1 MGRHKEIK
9 IVATECV
16 FCSEMVFPKKIDIG
30 DNIYKCPECG
40 CLLELEEEEEKIVV
54 FEPKME
60 LDPTI
65 H

>member
-9 IVATECV
+9 IVTTECI
-16 FCSEMVFPKKIDIG
+16 FCNETIFPKKIDVG

-40 CLLELEEEEEKIVV
+40 CLLELEEEEEKIVG
-54 FEPKME
+54 FEPEME

>member
-9 IVATECV
+9 IVTTECI
-16 FCSEMVFPKKIDIG
+16 FCNETIFPKKIDVG

-54 FEPKME
+54 FEPEME
-60 LDPTI
+60 LDTTI

>member
-9 IVATECV
+9 IVTTECI
-16 FCSEMVFPKKIDIG
+16 FCNVTIFPKKIDVG

-54 FEPKME
+54 FEPEME

>member
-1 MGRHKEIK
+1 MGSDKEIK
-9 IVATECV
+9 IITTECI
-16 FCSEMVFPKKIDIG
+16 FCREKIFPKKTNMG
-30 DNIYKCPECG
+30 NNVYQCPECG
-40 CLLELEEEEEKIVV
+40 CLLELEEEEKIVV

>member
-9 IVATECV
+9 IVTTECI
-16 FCSEMVFPKKIDIG
+16 FCNETIFPKKIDVG

-40 CLLELEEEEEKIVV
+40 CLLELEEEKIVV
-54 FEPKME
+54 FEPEME

>member
-1 MGRHKEIK
+1 MGRNKEIK
-9 IVATECV
+9 IVTTECI
-16 FCSEMVFPKKIDIG
+16 FCKETVFPKKIDMG
-30 DNIYKCPECG
+30 DNVYQCPKCG

>member
-9 IVATECV
+9 IVTTECI
-16 FCSEMVFPKKIDIG
+16 FCNETIFPKKIDIG
-30 DNIYKCPECG
+30 DNIYKCPKCG
-40 CLLELEEEEEKIVV
+40 CLLELAEEEEKIVV
-54 FEPKME
+54 FEPEME

>member
-1 MGRHKEIK
+1 MGSDKEIK
-9 IVATECV
+9 IVTTECIFCNETV
-16 FCSEMVFPKKIDIG
+16 FTKKIDIG

-40 CLLELEEEEEKIVV
+40 CFLELEEEEKIVV
-54 FEPKME
+54 FEPEMD

>member
-1 MGRHKEIK
+1 MGSDKEIK
-9 IVATECV
+9 IVKTECIFCNETV
-16 FCSEMVFPKKIDIG
+16 FLKKIDVG

-54 FEPKME
+54 FEPEME